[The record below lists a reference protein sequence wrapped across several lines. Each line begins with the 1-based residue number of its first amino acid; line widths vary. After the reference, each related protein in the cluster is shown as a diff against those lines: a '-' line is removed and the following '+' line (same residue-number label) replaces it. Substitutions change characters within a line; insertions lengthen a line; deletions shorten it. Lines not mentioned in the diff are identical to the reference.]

1 LRIAYACYW
10 DLFTRDGVASK
21 IAGQSAHWRSAGH
34 ETSVL
39 ALSRTPPPGIEAGIA
54 NTTYFFGSPVERI
67 RSTRNLI
74 AAVEEFRPDLVYLR
88 YDLFIPPPTRLLRR
102 FPAVVEIN
110 TDDLNEF
117 RSRGRLVTA
126 YNRLQRR
133 GILRHAAGAAFVTH
147 ELAASPTF
155 AQVSGRRCVISNGV
169 ELPNEVPQPAPA
181 NERPRLVFL
190 GAPAYWQGVDK
201 LLRLAAET
209 PEIDVDIAGA
219 ASGPPA
225 NLPPNVRWHGRLRE
239 PEYKVLLARA
249 DAGVG
254 TLALHRKGMDEASTL
269 KVRTYLAHGL
279 PVILGHEDTDFLG
292 EDPWFMLR
300 LPNVEDNVLAGAG
313 SIVEFAE
320 SVRGRRVPRELVVDR
335 ISAEAKERQ
344 RLRFFQEVLGDG

>member
-1 LRIAYACYW
+1 MRIAFACYW
-10 DLFTRDGVASK
+10 DLFTGDGVASK
-21 IAGQSAHWRSAGH
+21 IAGQSGHWHRAGH
-34 ETSVL
+34 ETSVF
-39 ALSRTPPPGIEAGIA
+39 ALSRTPPAGTEGGIA
-54 NTTYFFGSPVERI
+54 DTTFFFDSPTERV

-74 AAVEEFRPDLVYLR
+74 AAVEEFNPDLVYLR

-102 FPAVVEIN
+102 FPTVVEVN

-117 RSRGRLVTA
+117 RQRGMLVTA

-147 ELAASPTF
+147 ELAASPSF
-155 AQVSGRRCVISNGV
+155 AQVRGRRCVISNGV

-201 LLRLAAET
+201 LLRLAAGT
-209 PEIDVDIAGA
+209 PEIEVDIAGA

-225 NLPPNVRWHGRLRE
+225 DLPPNVHWHGRLGE
-239 PEYKVLLARA
+239 PEYRMLLARA

-254 TLALHRKGMDEASTL
+254 TLALHRKGMNEASTL
-269 KVRTYLAHGL
+269 KVRTYLAYGL

-292 EDPWFMLR
+292 EEPWFLLR

-313 SIVEFAE
+313 SILEFSE
-320 SVRGRRVPRELVVDR
+320 SVRGRRVPRKLVGDR

-344 RLRFFQEVLGDG
+344 RLRFFEEVLGDS